1 MTDAAATL
9 PGPRRGW
16 WWVAL
21 ALFGFLIAADLPVAQ
36 TLLPV
41 HHPVVLLLPS
51 LAACAVVGWWR
62 GGSRSM
68 AIVACVAAGWAVY
81 TATRS
86 GVSDAVLTAGWS
98 VLAGACLG
106 LSLMA
111 SRSPWFLGKGVVAV
125 LSALIVGAVLV
136 VVTPSGPTAFDR
148 TVEAVI
154 SVRGNADMTNWRVAR
169 AQMSRTSTTRADSAS
184 VAMLDRVE
192 TSVAGLPQLARAVLP
207 SMLVLQSLVAMSLA
221 WALFHRF
228 SRTRLGN
235 DLGRLREFRFND
247 HWIWSVIVG
256 LVLAL
261 LPALSALR
269 PLGINLLVVFGTLY
283 AMRGAGVVA
292 CFLRPGRSV
301 LGLIVGVVLLLL
313 LRDGAA
319 IALGLV
325 GLGDTWAD
333 WRRRI
338 RPAVS

>member
-1 MTDAAATL
+1 MTDATAT
-9 PGPRRGW
+9 PPATRRGW
-16 WWVAL
+16 WWVGL
-21 ALFGFLIAADLPVAQ
+21 AMIGFLIAAKLPVAQ
-36 TLLPV
+36 TLLPI
-41 HHPVVLLLPS
+41 HHPALLVLPS
-51 LAACAVVGWWR
+51 LAACALVGWWR
-62 GGSRSM
+62 GGSLPM
-68 AIVACVAAGWAVY
+68 AVVSCVAAAWMVFA
-81 TATRS
+81 AARS
-86 GVSDAVLTAGWS
+86 GVSNEVLTAGWS
-98 VLAGACLG
+98 ALAGACLG

-125 LSALIVGAVLV
+125 LSALIVGALLV

-148 TVEAVI
+148 TMDAVLA
-154 SVRGNADMTNWRVAR
+154 VRGNADMNNWRVAR
-169 AQMSRTSTTRADSAS
+169 SQMTRASATRADSAS
-184 VAMLDRVE
+184 LAMFDRVE
-192 TSVAGLPQLARAVLP
+192 QSVASLPQVARAVLP
-207 SMLVLQSLVAMSLA
+207 SVLVLQSLVAMALA

-228 SRTRLGN
+228 SRLRLGN
-235 DLGRLREFRFND
+235 ELGRLRDFRFND

-269 PLGINLLVVFGTLY
+269 PLGVNLLVVFGTLY

-292 CFLRPGRSV
+292 WFLRPGRSL